1 MKVQELLENNVVDA
15 AERFRNRIRDSKKDS
30 RSTGYEDAVLA
41 DISKITQPRWSK
53 KFQHP
58 LIDENLYH
66 REDDYLTR
74 LYFSLPFPDE
84 EITPMRRIAYTI
96 FINNKEYILN
106 MLKQQ
111 IIELQELKAKYKG
124 LFIFTKL
131 IDDYITIT
139 DMLYNNFADYT
150 LEKGQ

>member
-1 MKVQELLENNVVDA
+1 MKIQELLENNVVDA
-15 AERFRNRIRDSKKDS
+15 AERFRNRIRDSKKDT

-53 KFQHP
+53 KFYHP
-58 LIDENLYH
+58 SLDENNYH

-84 EITPMRRIAYTI
+84 EMTPERRIAYTI
-96 FINNKEYILN
+96 FINNKDYILN
-106 MLKQQ
+106 MLSQQ
-111 IIELQELKAKYKG
+111 TKELEQLKAKYKG

-131 IDDYITIT
+131 IDDYIVMT

-150 LEKGQ
+150 LEKGG